1 MMAPVLSASS
11 QSLPARVPC
20 RDCRRHPRERVAKE
34 VVKAVQKG
42 RRHVRLPKRSVPF
55 AMLVEVPNR
64 LVHHAEVLTL
74 TGDS

>member
-1 MMAPVLSASS
+1 
-11 QSLPARVPC
+11 
-20 RDCRRHPRERVAKE
+20 VAKE

-42 RRHVRLPKRSVPF
+42 RRHVRLPKRSVHF

-74 TGDS
+74 TGDSYRGLPDLGAADFVAASVDFYCPQFQ